1 MAPRAKVEKRLDRE
15 TGVKYTEEEFLEF
28 YGNKKGAKI
37 WAAAGRAAESAST
50 TGSAAKSKGKAEKR
64 LDRDTGVKYTEEE
77 FLEFY
82 GNKKGSKIWEAAG
95 RAAEP
100 ASASGSGSKK
110 KGKAEKRL
118 DRDTDK
124 KHTEE
129 EFIELYGTK
138 KGSKIWAAAGRA
150 AETAS
155 AAGLGAKAK
164 AKATPKVKAKPQ
176 TTPKKELKVCVCG
189 GAGGIGQP
197 LCMLMA
203 TDPNVSELSVFDL
216 NIAMVPP
223 EGVAADLSHIE
234 TKCKV
239 VGYVADKD
247 TKPIDCLEAC
257 LTGCSLVL
265 IPAGLPRKP
274 GMTRDDLFKINAGIA
289 KNLVEACAKFCPD
302 AVLALIVNPVNS
314 IVPAMAAL
322 YEKKGLNPLNIL
334 GVTTLD
340 CVRANKFVGE
350 MTGKNPK
357 FINVPVVGGHA
368 GVTIL
373 PLFSQDKSAASIETD
388 KIADLDKKVQ
398 DAGTVVVEAKNGKG
412 SATLSMAYAGA
423 RMGSS
428 ILKGLQ
434 GIRRVECAYVK
445 SDHTDLPYFASK
457 VVLGEK
463 GVSKVLPLG
472 ELNEYETTRL
482 EEVKTA
488 LKVEIETGLA
498 YAKDNELA

>member
-1 MAPRAKVEKRLDRE
+1 V
-15 TGVKYTEEEFLEF
+15 
-28 YGNKKGAKI
+28 N
-37 WAAAGRAAESAST
+37 
-50 TGSAAKSKGKAEKR
+50 
-64 LDRDTGVKYTEEE
+64 
-77 FLEFY
+77 
-82 GNKKGSKIWEAAG
+82 
-95 RAAEP
+95 
-100 ASASGSGSKK
+100 
-110 KGKAEKRL
+110 
-118 DRDTDK
+118 
-124 KHTEE
+124 
-129 EFIELYGTK
+129 
-138 KGSKIWAAAGRA
+138 
-150 AETAS
+150 
-155 AAGLGAKAK
+155 
-164 AKATPKVKAKPQ
+164 
-176 TTPKKELKVCVCG
+176 
-189 GAGGIGQP
+189 
-197 LCMLMA
+197 
-203 TDPNVSELSVFDL
+203 ELSVFDL

-373 PLFSQDKSAASIETD
+373 PLFSRTRVLPPLRPTKLRILTRRSRMLAR
-388 KIADLDKKVQ
+388 L
-398 DAGTVVVEAKNGKG
+398 
-412 SATLSMAYAGA
+412 LSRR
-423 RMGSS
+423 RMGKARQPFRWPM
-428 ILKGLQ
+428 L
-434 GIRRVECAYVK
+434 
-445 SDHTDLPYFASK
+445 
-457 VVLGEK
+457 VLAWAHL
-463 GVSKVLPLG
+463 S
-472 ELNEYETTRL
+472 
-482 EEVKTA
+482 
-488 LKVEIETGLA
+488 
-498 YAKDNELA
+498 